1 MEIRPGQLV
10 GVVVAIFAVLLLVVI
25 GFARPAGTVA
35 AVTGQ
40 PPLKLIS
47 VNGQGKVQAKPDI
60 AYVNLG
66 VVTEAPT
73 AKAAAQANTEAMNKV
88 VNAVKTFGITKEAI
102 KTSNYRVEPVHKYD
116 PHGNQPPTVT
126 GYKVYNTINV
136 TTNLLDKLGQIIDAA
151 VDNGA
156 NSVDSIRFGLKDED
170 AAVQQAIQ
178 KAMDN
183 ARDKAD
189 TAAKAAG
196 VRIKGVHTVRVDTQT
211 PPPRYVDYQKGVAG
225 VASEAA
231 PTPIESGEI
240 EITVTVA
247 VEYEL

>member
-35 AVTGQ
+35 TVSGQ
-40 PPLKLIS
+40 PQLKLIT
-47 VNGQGKVQAKPDI
+47 VNGQGKIQAKPDI
-60 AYVNLG
+60 SYVNLG

-88 VNAVKTFGITKEAI
+88 VNAVKTFGITKDAI
-102 KTSNYRVEPVHKYD
+102 KTSNYRVEPVYKYD
-116 PHGNQPPTVT
+116 PRGAQPPTLT
-126 GYKVYNTINV
+126 GYKVYNTVAV

-156 NSVDSIRFGLKDED
+156 NTVDSIRFGLKDED
-170 AAVQQAIQ
+170 ATVQQAIQ

-196 VRIKGVHTVRVDTQT
+196 VRIKGVHTVRVDTPP
-211 PPPRYVDYQKGVAG
+211 PPPRYMDYQKSAARA
-225 VASEAA
+225 ASEQA

-240 EITVTVA
+240 EVIVTVN

>member
-1 MEIRPGQLV
+1 MEIRPGQLI
-10 GVVVAIFAVLLLVVI
+10 GIVVAVFAVLLLVVV

-40 PPLKLIS
+40 APVKLIS
-47 VNGQGKVQAKPDI
+47 VTGQGKVQAKPDI
-60 AYVNLG
+60 AYLNLG
-66 VVTEAPT
+66 VVTEAAT

-88 VNAVKTFGITKEAI
+88 VNAVKTFGITKESI
-102 KTSNYRVEPVHKYD
+102 RTSNYRVEPVYKYD
-116 PHGNQPPTVT
+116 SHGGQPPVLS

-136 TTNLLDKLGQIIDAA
+136 TTNLLDKLGQVVDAA

-156 NSVDSIRFGLKDED
+156 NSVDGIRFGLKDED
-170 AAVQQAIQ
+170 APVQQAIQ

-196 VRIKGVHTVRVDTQT
+196 VRLKTVHTVRVETQT
-211 PPPRYVDYQKGVAG
+211 PPPRYVDYQKGIGA
-225 VASEAA
+225 AAADQA

-240 EITVTVA
+240 EVIVTVY